1 MRPEEGE
8 PMRRRWAAALMSAA
22 MTALVLA
29 GAGSAAATDPVQLGS
44 AYVLDEVGAIAPG
57 DAASVQSSLE
67 ELFADTGADLYVV
80 FVDTFTN
87 PDDSESWANAVAAQ
101 NGLGPSQ
108 YLLAVATDSRQ
119 YYLSADSSGP
129 LSQEQIAEVEADILP
144 QLRDGDY
151 AGAVITAAD
160 TMQGA
165 LGGGSGGGF
174 GTVLLVVLVAA
185 AVVAVVVWL
194 VIRSRRK
201 RRSVVAADAGDPL
214 AQLSTAELRAQAA
227 SALIETDDAI
237 KTSEQELGFAAAQFG
252 EAATGPFVEALAAAR
267 TELTE
272 AFSLQQK
279 LDDAEPDTEEQV
291 RAWNARIIELCD
303 QAGTRLDERAA
314 EFDELRKLE
323 QDAPEALE
331 RLQAERI
338 TATTATRPAA
348 DRLAALRASYA
359 PEALATIADN
369 PAQADARLEFA
380 DEQLAAAQQA
390 IARGDGGEAAVS
402 IRAAEEAIGQATMLA
417 DAIGRLGDDLA
428 AAEKNAAAL
437 IADIEQDVAAAGA
450 LPDADGRV
458 AAAVTAAG
466 QQLQAARAKLAGAK
480 DPLGALAG
488 LEAADDQIDAV
499 IARARDEQARA
510 RRAQQMLT
518 QTMAQAQAR
527 VSSAEDY
534 ITARRGAVGAPART
548 RLAEAGASLV
558 RAQQLQTSDPAQ
570 ALAQAQRADQLAA
583 QAIQS
588 AQTDVSGF
596 GGMGSGARP
605 GAPGGGGML
614 GAVLGGIVINAAMG
628 GGRPSMSRGGF
639 GGFPGAASAGR
650 SRPRMSSGSFGGG
663 GTRARRGGGRF

>member
-1 MRPEEGE
+1 
-8 PMRRRWAAALMSAA
+8 MRRRWATALLSAG
-22 MTALVLA
+22 MTALMLA
-29 GAGSAAATDPVQLGS
+29 GAASAAATDPVQLGS
-44 AYVLDEVGAIAPG
+44 EYVLDDVGAIAPG
-57 DAASVQSSLE
+57 DAGNVQSSLE
-67 ELFADTGADLYVV
+67 QLYADTGADLYVA

-108 YLLAVATDSRQ
+108 YLLAVATESRQ

-129 LSQEQIAEVEADILP
+129 LSQEQIAQVEADILP

-151 AGAVITAAD
+151 AGAVVTAAD
-160 TMQGA
+160 TMRGA
-165 LGGGSGGGF
+165 LGGGASGGGF
-174 GTVLLVVLVAA
+174 GTVILIVVVAA
-185 AVVAVVVWL
+185 AIAVVVWL
-194 VIRSRRK
+194 VIRSRRRK
-201 RRSVVAADAGDPL
+201 RSVVAADGGDPL
-214 AQLSTAELRAQAA
+214 DRLSTAELRAQAA

-267 TELTE
+267 AELTE

-279 LDDAEPDTEEQV
+279 LDDAEPDTEDQV

-323 QDAPEALE
+323 QDAPEALA

-338 TATTATRPAA
+338 AATTATRPAA

-369 PAQADARLEFA
+369 PAQAETRLEFA

-417 DAIGRLGDDLA
+417 DAIGRLGDDLS

-458 AAAVTAAG
+458 AAAVTAAS
-466 QQLQAARAKLAGAK
+466 QQLEAARAELAGAK
-480 DPLGALAG
+480 DPLAAIAG

-510 RRAQQMLT
+510 RRAQQMLA
-518 QTMAQAQAR
+518 QTMTQAQAR
-527 VSSAEDY
+527 VSTAEDY

-558 RAQQLQTSDPAQ
+558 RARQLQSSDPAQ

-588 AQTDVSGF
+588 AQSDVSGF
-596 GGMGSGARP
+596 GGMGAGTQP
-605 GAPGGGGML
+605 GMPGGGML

-628 GGRPSMSRGGF
+628 GGRSSASRGGF
-639 GGFPGAASAGR
+639 GGFPGASSAGR